1 MMALSHKDHLQGSHN
16 MQRIKRIITVTAI
29 TAMTAGSVPAIAAA
43 AKSTGSGSGSKGAS
57 KQQFCDA
64 APGIVNTLALVSGA
78 MDPGSAAFTVVH
90 GAQQALFDAAE
101 PYCSAS

>member
-1 MMALSHKDHLQGSHN
+1 MMALSHTTTFKGSHN
-16 MQRIKRIITVTAI
+16 MQRIKRIITITAI

-64 APGIVNTLALVSGA
+64 APGIVNTLGSIAGA
-78 MDPGSAAFTVVH
+78 MDVGSAAFTVVH

-101 PYCSAS
+101 PYCSAA